1 VTRGGSGWDGELT
14 RARLVESAE
23 RLFAE
28 RGVGSVSIR
37 EVNRDAGQAPSAVH
51 YHFGSKEALLRAVVG
66 RLDSVV
72 GEGTRTRGRLLLA
85 RDEPPT
91 ARELVELAAV
101 PFVSALDADP
111 VRASRWLK
119 IVSTLSWGEASR
131 MWPDLQDQ
139 MMTLLTRAYP
149 QVPEPE
155 RFLRFAIAFA
165 TLTQVLAQ
173 VPTDT
178 SEAGQQQR
186 DRHIRACVDFVA
198 TGLDGAMILYA
209 RNPPGSG
216 RQRMDVASSR

>member
-1 VTRGGSGWDGELT
+1 VTKGGSGWDGELT
-14 RARLVESAE
+14 RSRLVESAE

-51 YHFGSKEALLRAVVG
+51 YHFGSKEALLRAVLG

-101 PFVSALDADP
+101 PYVSALNADP

-119 IVSTLSWGEASR
+119 IVSTLTWRESSR
-131 MWPDLQDQ
+131 MWPDLQDL
-139 MMTLLTRAYP
+139 MTTLLARAYP
-149 QVPEPE
+149 QVPESE
-155 RFLRFAIAFA
+155 RLLRFAIAFA

-178 SEAGQQQR
+178 SEAGQRQR

-198 TGLDGAMILYA
+198 TGLDGTMVLYA
-209 RNPPGSG
+209 REP
-216 RQRMDVASSR
+216 VAGELTC